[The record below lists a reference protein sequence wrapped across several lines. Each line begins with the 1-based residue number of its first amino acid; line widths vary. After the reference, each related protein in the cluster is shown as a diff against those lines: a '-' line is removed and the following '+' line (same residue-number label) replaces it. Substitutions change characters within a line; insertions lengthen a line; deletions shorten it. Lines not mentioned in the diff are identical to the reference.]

1 MYASPYISTIENTL
15 NMLGYGNF
23 WFNQDNINLSY
34 SSFKLKI
41 KRRLQDQ
48 YVQNWKAN
56 INNDELYYNYRMFKD
71 TFSLENYLVVLTE
84 NYAKKMFKFRTLN
97 HRLPIQ
103 SGRFRGITRGER
115 TCTKC
120 ETPDI
125 GDEFHYIFCCPFF
138 AEARKLYVK
147 PYYWR
152 HSNTITFEQ
161 LLTTKSKK
169 ALNNLCKFITIIMES
184 F

>member
-1 MYASPYISTIENTL
+1 
-15 NMLGYGNF
+15 MLGYGNF

-84 NYAKKMFKFRTLN
+84 NYAKKCSNLGHLIIDYPYKVADSVALQEVKEPVLN
-97 HRLPIQ
+97 
-103 SGRFRGITRGER
+103 
-115 TCTKC
+115 
-120 ETPDI
+120 
-125 GDEFHYIFCCPFF
+125 
-138 AEARKLYVK
+138 VK
-147 PYYWR
+147 P
-152 HSNTITFEQ
+152 
-161 LLTTKSKK
+161 LT
-169 ALNNLCKFITIIMES
+169 
-184 F
+184 